1 MSNKLADQQQLVLE
15 VATRRRP
22 ALIAGQVVS
31 AGQWFAALK
40 ATVMLVRLGMPEV
53 LALLNVPP
61 DSQGALVT
69 EAARRRRS
77 RALGCDR

>member
-15 VATRRRP
+15 VAMRRRP

-40 ATVMLVRLGMPEV
+40 ATAILIRLEGC
-53 LALLNVPP
+53 
-61 DSQGALVT
+61 
-69 EAARRRRS
+69 RRFYPF
-77 RALGCDR
+77 